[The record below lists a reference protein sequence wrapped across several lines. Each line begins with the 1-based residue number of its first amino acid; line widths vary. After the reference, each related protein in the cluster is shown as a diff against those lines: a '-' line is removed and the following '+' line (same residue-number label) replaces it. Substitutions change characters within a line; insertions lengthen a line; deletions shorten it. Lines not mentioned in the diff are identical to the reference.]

1 MENYY
6 KVLDVSSRASQAEI
20 KERFRFLANAY
31 HPDKFATQA
40 HKDKAEDEFKKINEA
55 YQVLSVPAKR
65 AEYDR
70 RLSLTSYTSPTQSR
84 NNSQPSPPGATQNK
98 PDMYAIGQSFIRT
111 VIFAVLF
118 YLALNLVLRIGVGGL
133 IVVLILGGLIYAKYF
148 WK

>member
-6 KVLDVSSRASQAEI
+6 TVLDVPSRASQAEI

-31 HPDKFATQA
+31 HPDKFATQS

-55 YQVLSVPAKR
+55 YQILSVPAKR

-70 RLSLTSYTSPTQSR
+70 RLSLTSSASPAQSR
-84 NNSQPSPPGATQNK
+84 NNSPHTPPGATQNK
-98 PDMYAIGQSFIRT
+98 TDIYAIGQSFVRT

-118 YLALNLVLRIGVGGL
+118 YLALNLVLRFGVGGL
-133 IVVLILGGLIYAKYF
+133 LVMLILGGLIYSKFF